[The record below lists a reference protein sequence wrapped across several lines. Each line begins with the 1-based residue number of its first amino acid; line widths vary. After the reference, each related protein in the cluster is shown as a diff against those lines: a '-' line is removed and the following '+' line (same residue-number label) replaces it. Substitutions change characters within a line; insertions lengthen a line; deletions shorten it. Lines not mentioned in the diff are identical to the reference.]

1 MMSASRPL
9 ATHAHKLSALLAGLA
24 AVEARADRSIL
35 GLSLDSRKTRPG
47 DLFLATK
54 GAQQHGADF
63 IAEALKAG
71 AVAVAWDSSSMR
83 ADDMNMQRTRRGN
96 VPMFG
101 IENLRQQVGAIAARF
116 HDHPAR
122 DMLVTGVTGTNGKT
136 TVANLLAGVLHD
148 AHAHAPCG
156 VIGTLG
162 YGLHGKTQPGAHTT
176 PDALTLQWLLAEF
189 RAQHVKS
196 VVMEA
201 SSHGLEQGRVNAVP
215 FHTAVFTNLSRDHL
229 DYHSDMAAYAAAK
242 RRLFFMP
249 GLKCAVINSDD
260 EYGRTLLQGLPAG
273 LHTLSYGLVAP
284 GVVPPATLSRPWL
297 AQAAPQGL
305 PHVRGTITRMDQ
317 HGLALEVSTPRGEG
331 KLESALLGKFN
342 ASNLLA
348 VLAVLLL
355 MDMPLEEALQSL
367 SKAKT
372 VSGRMER
379 FSGAAHQPTLVV
391 DYAHTPDALRQVLQ
405 DLRAHLGNEAKL
417 WCVFGC
423 GGERDRGKR
432 PLMGAMAEQYADYLV
447 VTDDNPRNEDAVS
460 IIADILS
467 GMTNPDGAYIQR
479 DRAQAIAFA
488 AQHAASGDVVL
499 IAGKGH
505 EEYQIMGARKI
516 PFSDRRE
523 VRHLLHLNGSGHSA
537 SKEQP

>member
-24 AVEARADRSIL
+24 TVEARADRSIL

-54 GAQQHGADF
+54 GVQQHGADF
-63 IAEALKAG
+63 IEQALKAG

-116 HDHPAR
+116 YDHPAK

-148 AHAHAPCG
+148 VPAHAPCG

-162 YGLHGKTQPGAHTT
+162 YGLHGKVKPGARTT
-176 PDALTLQWLLAEF
+176 PDALTLQGLLAEF
-189 RAQHVKS
+189 RAQRVKS

-249 GLKCAVINSDD
+249 NLKCAVINSDD
-260 EYGRTLLQGLPAG
+260 EYGRALLKGLPAG

-284 GVVPPATLSRPWL
+284 PPPSFNPLSNSLPKGER
-297 AQAAPQGL
+297 AMAPFSL
-305 PHVRGTITRMDQ
+305 
-317 HGLALEVSTPRGEG
+317 RGERS
-331 KLESALLGKFN
+331 E
-342 ASNLLA
+342 
-348 VLAVLLL
+348 
-355 MDMPLEEALQSL
+355 
-367 SKAKT
+367 
-372 VSGRMER
+372 
-379 FSGAAHQPTLVV
+379 
-391 DYAHTPDALRQVLQ
+391 
-405 DLRAHLGNEAKL
+405 
-417 WCVFGC
+417 
-423 GGERDRGKR
+423 GGEAGRG
-432 PLMGAMAEQYADYLV
+432 
-447 VTDDNPRNEDAVS
+447 
-460 IIADILS
+460 
-467 GMTNPDGAYIQR
+467 
-479 DRAQAIAFA
+479 
-488 AQHAASGDVVL
+488 
-499 IAGKGH
+499 
-505 EEYQIMGARKI
+505 
-516 PFSDRRE
+516 
-523 VRHLLHLNGSGHSA
+523 
-537 SKEQP
+537 